1 MSEYPKAIETEWGT
15 FCGHTVRK
23 LWRVNSPE
31 EEKRVR
37 EMSAGSVRE
46 ADELQAEAL
55 RQIRAV
61 ANE

>member
-37 EMSAGSVRE
+37 EMSAESVTEAEQQERE
-46 ADELQAEAL
+46 LL
-55 RQIRAV
+55 FGPPK
-61 ANE
+61 